1 MRAGHCF
8 YKSTISDQDS
18 NTVIELVEQE
28 ITNLVEEIGYDE
40 VTRLF
45 NTLAGGKRLRAKL
58 VLEIAGTQDKAPR
71 LGAIIELIHAASLLH
86 DDVIDDA
93 TLRRGAPSV
102 NATEDSKTAIMLGD
116 ALYSKAYG
124 ALVSYDE
131 AVAKTVS
138 DAVTA
143 LSVGELMDVRMSET
157 FNANAQKYLD
167 MLYLKTAALIEA
179 SAKAGALMMGRDA
192 EAYATYGRNL
202 GISFQIIDDILDIV
216 SDEATLGKPALH
228 DYEEG
233 KCTLPYIYLYEA
245 LEGEE
250 RERLLSYHKE
260 KLSTEN
266 ASWIKEKMQK
276 YHCVERSYALAQELS
291 DKAISAVDGDARL
304 IGIIESMMKRS
315 F

>member
-1 MRAGHCF
+1 M
-8 YKSTISDQDS
+8 
-18 NTVIELVEQE
+18 IERVEEEILTLVD
-28 ITNLVEEIGYDE
+28 EIGYRE
-40 VTRLF
+40 ITRLF
-45 NTLAGGKRLRAKL
+45 GTLAGGKRLRAKL
-58 VLEIAGTQDKAPR
+58 VLEIAGTHDQAAR

-93 TLRRGAPSV
+93 SLRRGVPSV

-116 ALYSKAYG
+116 ALYSKAYST
-124 ALVSYDE
+124 LVSFDE
-131 AVAKTVS
+131 AVAKTIA

-143 LSVGELMDVRMSET
+143 LSVGELMDVRMSEA
-157 FNANAQKYLD
+157 FNADADLYME

-179 SAKAGALMMGRDA
+179 SSKAAALMMGKDA
-192 EAYATYGRNL
+192 EAYATYGKNL
-202 GISFQIIDDILDIV
+202 GVSFQIIDDILDIV

-250 RERLLSYHKE
+250 KTRLLSYHRE
-260 KLSTEN
+260 KLSNEN
-266 ASWIKEKMQK
+266 AAWIKAKMK
-276 YHCVERSYALAQELS
+276 EHHCVARSYALAQKLS
-291 DKAISAVDGDARL
+291 EDAIQAVEGDERL
-304 IGIIESMMKRS
+304 SGIITSMMKRS

>member
-1 MRAGHCF
+1 M
-8 YKSTISDQDS
+8 IE
-18 NTVIELVEQE
+18 TVEKEILTLVK
-28 ITNLVEEIGYDE
+28 EIGYSE
-40 VTRLF
+40 ITRLF
-45 NTLAGGKRLRAKL
+45 GTLAGGKRLRAKL
-58 VLEIAGTQDKAPR
+58 VLEIAGSNAAAPR

-116 ALYSKAYG
+116 ALYSKAYST
-124 ALVSYDE
+124 LVSFDE
-131 AVAKTVS
+131 TVAKTVA

-157 FNANAQKYLD
+157 FNADADAYMD

-179 SAKAGALMMGRDA
+179 SAKAAALMMGKDA
-192 EAYATYGRNL
+192 EAYALYGKNL

-233 KCTLPYIYLYEA
+233 KCTLPYIYLSEA

-250 RERLLSYHKE
+250 RERLLSYHRE
-260 KLSTEN
+260 KLSAEN
-266 ASWIKEKMQK
+266 AAWIKAKMK
-276 YHCVERSYALAQELS
+276 EHKSVERSYALAQELS
-291 DKAISAVDGDARL
+291 DKAIAAVAGDERL
-304 IGIIESMMKRS
+304 VGIIESMMKRS

>member
-1 MRAGHCF
+1 M
-8 YKSTISDQDS
+8 IE
-18 NTVIELVEQE
+18 TVEKEILTLVD
-28 ITNLVEEIGYDE
+28 EIGYSE
-40 VTRLF
+40 ITRLF
-45 NTLAGGKRLRAKL
+45 GTLAGGKRLRAKL
-58 VLEIAGTQDKAPR
+58 VLEIAGSDVTAPR

-116 ALYSKAYG
+116 ALYSKAYST
-124 ALVSYDE
+124 LVAYDE
-131 AVAKTVS
+131 TVAKTVA

-143 LSVGELMDVRMSET
+143 LSVGELMDVRMSEE
-157 FNANAQKYLD
+157 FNADADAYMD

-179 SAKAGALMMGRDA
+179 SAKAAALMMDKDA
-192 EAYATYGRNL
+192 EAYALYGKNL

-233 KCTLPYIYLYEA
+233 KCTLPYIYLSEA

-250 RERLLSYHKE
+250 RERLLSYHRE
-260 KLSTEN
+260 KLSAKN
-266 ASWIKEKMQK
+266 AAWIKAKMK
-276 YHCVERSYALAQELS
+276 EHKSVERSYALAQELS
-291 DKAISAVDGDARL
+291 DKAIAAVACDERL
-304 IGIIESMMKRS
+304 VGIIESMMKRS

>member
-1 MRAGHCF
+1 
-8 YKSTISDQDS
+8 
-18 NTVIELVEQE
+18 VIETVEKE
-28 ITNLVEEIGYDE
+28 IVTLVEEIGYSE
-40 VTRLF
+40 ITRLF
-45 NTLAGGKRLRAKL
+45 GTLAGGKRLRAKL
-58 VLEIAGTQDKAPR
+58 VLEIAGADTAAPR

-116 ALYSKAYG
+116 ALYSKAYST
-124 ALVSYDE
+124 LVAYDE
-131 AVAKTVS
+131 AVAKSVA

-143 LSVGELMDVRMSET
+143 LSVGELMDVKMSEH
-157 FNANAQKYLD
+157 FNSDADAYMD

-179 SAKAGALMMGRDA
+179 SAKAAALMVGKDA
-192 EAYATYGRNL
+192 EAYALYGKNL

-233 KCTLPYIYLYEA
+233 KCTLPYIYLYET
-245 LEGEE
+245 LDDVEKK
-250 RERLLSYHKE
+250 RLVSYHK
-260 KLSTEN
+260 KQLSVED
-266 ASWIKEKMQK
+266 AAWIRAKMK
-276 YHCVERSYALAQELS
+276 AHHSIERSYALAQELS
-291 DKAISAVDGDARL
+291 DKAIAAVGDDMRL
-304 IGIIESMMKRS
+304 VGIIESMMKRS

>member
-1 MRAGHCF
+1 M
-8 YKSTISDQDS
+8 SI
-18 NTVIELVEQE
+18 VIETVEKEIAALVD
-28 ITNLVEEIGYDE
+28 EIGYE
-40 VTRLF
+40 EITRLF
-45 NTLAGGKRLRAKL
+45 KTLSGGKRLRAKL
-58 VLEIAGTQDKAPR
+58 VLEIAGEEPTAPR

-86 DDVIDDA
+86 DDVIDEA

-116 ALYSKAYG
+116 ALYSKAYST
-124 ALVSYDE
+124 LVGYDE

-143 LSVGELMDVRMSET
+143 LSVGELMDVRMSES
-157 FNANAQKYLD
+157 FNADADAYMK

-179 SAKAGALMMGRDA
+179 SAKAAALMTGKDA
-192 EAYATYGRNL
+192 EAYALYGKNL

-245 LEGEE
+245 LQGEQ
-250 RERLLSYHKE
+250 RTRLLSCHKQ
-260 KLSTEN
+260 KLSETD
-266 ASWIKEKMQK
+266 AAWIKAKMKEHQSI
-276 YHCVERSYALAQELS
+276 ERAYALAQRLS
-291 DKAISAVDGDARL
+291 DKAIAAVAGHERL
-304 IGIIESMMKRS
+304 VGIIDSMMKRS

>member
-1 MRAGHCF
+1 M
-8 YKSTISDQDS
+8 IE
-18 NTVIELVEQE
+18 TVEKEILTLVD
-28 ITNLVEEIGYDE
+28 EIGYDE
-40 VTRLF
+40 ITRLF
-45 NTLAGGKRLRAKL
+45 KTLSGGKRLRAKL
-58 VLEIAGTQDKAPR
+58 VLEIAKKNAAAPR

-116 ALYSKAYG
+116 ALYSKAYSS
-124 ALVSYDE
+124 LVTYDE
-131 AVAKTVS
+131 AVAKAVS

-143 LSVGELMDVRMSET
+143 LSVGELMDVRMSEN
-157 FNANAQKYLD
+157 FNADADAYMR

-179 SAKAGALMMGRDA
+179 SAKAAALMIGKDA
-192 EAYATYGRNL
+192 DAYALYGRNL

-250 RERLLSYHKE
+250 RERLLTYHKQ
-260 KLSTEN
+260 KLSSEN
-266 ASWIKEKMQK
+266 AAWIKAKMKEHQS
-276 YHCVERSYALAQELS
+276 VERSYALAQELS
-291 DKAISAVDGDARL
+291 DKAIAAVSGDERL
-304 IGIIESMMKRS
+304 VGIIESMMKRS

>member
-1 MRAGHCF
+1 M
-8 YKSTISDQDS
+8 
-18 NTVIELVEQE
+18 IELVEKE
-28 ITNLVEEIGYDE
+28 IHTLVEEIGYDE
-40 VTRLF
+40 ITRLF
-45 NTLAGGKRLRAKL
+45 GTLAGGKRLRAKL
-58 VLEIAGTQDKAPR
+58 VLEIAGSDRSAPR

-124 ALVSYDE
+124 TLVEYDT
-131 AVAKTVS
+131 AVAKTVAN
-138 DAVTA
+138 AVTS
-143 LSVGELMDVRMSET
+143 LSVGELMDVRLSET
-157 FNANAQKYLD
+157 FNADADVYME

-179 SAKAGALMMGRDA
+179 SAKAAALMMGKD
-192 EAYATYGRNL
+192 ENAYAAYGRNL
-202 GISFQIIDDILDIV
+202 GLSFQIIDDILDIV

-245 LEGEE
+245 LEGTE

-260 KLSTEN
+260 KLSSEN
-266 ASWIKEKMQK
+266 ADWIKTQMKK
-276 YHCVERSYALAQELS
+276 YQCVERSYKLAQELS
-291 DKAISAVDGDARL
+291 NQAVSAVAGETRL
-304 IGIIESMMKRS
+304 VGIIETMMKRS

>member
-1 MRAGHCF
+1 
-8 YKSTISDQDS
+8 
-18 NTVIELVEQE
+18 VIETVEKE
-28 ITNLVEEIGYDE
+28 IITLVEEIGYGE
-40 VTRLF
+40 ITRLF
-45 NTLAGGKRLRAKL
+45 GTLAGGKRLRAKL
-58 VLEIAGTQDKAPR
+58 VLEIAKGDVAAPR

-116 ALYSKAYG
+116 ALYSKAYST
-124 ALVSYDE
+124 LVAYDE
-131 AVAKTVS
+131 AVAKSVA

-143 LSVGELMDVRMSET
+143 LSVGELMDVKMSEH
-157 FNANAQKYLD
+157 FNSDADAYMD

-179 SAKAGALMMGRDA
+179 SAKAAALMVGKDA
-192 EAYATYGRNL
+192 EAYALYGKNL
-202 GISFQIIDDILDIV
+202 GVSFQIIDDILDIV

-245 LEGEE
+245 LDDDEKK
-250 RERLLSYHKE
+250 RLVSYHK
-260 KLSTEN
+260 KRLSAED
-266 ASWIKEKMQK
+266 AGWIKAKMK
-276 YHCVERSYALAQELS
+276 EHHSVERSYTLAQELS
-291 DKAISAVDGDARL
+291 DKAIAAVGDDLRL
-304 IGIIESMMKRS
+304 VGIIESMMKRS

>member
-1 MRAGHCF
+1 M
-8 YKSTISDQDS
+8 IE
-18 NTVIELVEQE
+18 TVEKEILTLVD
-28 ITNLVEEIGYDE
+28 EIGYDE
-40 VTRLF
+40 ITRLF
-45 NTLAGGKRLRAKL
+45 KTLSGGKRLRAKL
-58 VLEIAGTQDKAPR
+58 VLEIAKDNATAPR

-116 ALYSKAYG
+116 ALYSKAYST
-124 ALVSYDE
+124 LVTYDE
-131 AVAKTVS
+131 AVAKAVS

-143 LSVGELMDVRMSET
+143 LSVGELMDVRMSEN
-157 FNANAQKYLD
+157 FNADADAYMH

-179 SAKAGALMMGRDA
+179 SAKAAALMMGKDA
-192 EAYATYGRNL
+192 DAYALYGRNL

-245 LEGEE
+245 LEGAE
-250 RERLLSYHKE
+250 RERLLSYHKQ
-260 KLSTEN
+260 KLSDEN
-266 ASWIKEKMQK
+266 AAWIKAKMKEHQS
-276 YHCVERSYALAQELS
+276 VERSYALAQSLS
-291 DKAISAVDGDARL
+291 DKAIAAVSDDERL
-304 IGIIESMMKRS
+304 VGIIESMMKRS

>member
-1 MRAGHCF
+1 M
-8 YKSTISDQDS
+8 IE
-18 NTVIELVEQE
+18 TVEKEILTLVD
-28 ITNLVEEIGYDE
+28 EIGYSE
-40 VTRLF
+40 ITRLF
-45 NTLAGGKRLRAKL
+45 GTLAGGKRLRAKL
-58 VLEIAGTQDKAPR
+58 VLEIAGSDVTAPR

-116 ALYSKAYG
+116 ALYSKAYST
-124 ALVSYDE
+124 LVAYDE
-131 AVAKTVS
+131 AVAKTVAN
-138 DAVTA
+138 AVTA
-143 LSVGELMDVRMSET
+143 LSVGELMDVRMSEN
-157 FNANAQKYLD
+157 FNADADAYMD

-179 SAKAGALMMGRDA
+179 SAKAAALMMGKDA
-192 EAYATYGRNL
+192 EAYALYGKNL

-233 KCTLPYIYLYEA
+233 KCTLPYIYLSEA

-250 RERLLSYHKE
+250 RERLLSYHRE

-266 ASWIKEKMQK
+266 AAWIKSKMK
-276 YHCVERSYALAQELS
+276 EHKSVERSYALAQKLS
-291 DKAISAVDGDARL
+291 DKAIAAVCGDERL
-304 IGIIESMMKRS
+304 VGIIESMMKRS